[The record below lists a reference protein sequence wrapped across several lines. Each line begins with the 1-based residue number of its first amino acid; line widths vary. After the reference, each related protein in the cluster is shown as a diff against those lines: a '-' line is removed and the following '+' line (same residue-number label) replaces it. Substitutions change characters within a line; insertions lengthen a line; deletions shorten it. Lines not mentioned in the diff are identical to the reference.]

1 MNLSIFIKG
10 GIVMVPLSIMAI
22 IALAII
28 IDKIFFLK
36 KNCQLSAKILAN
48 IENPNIDFV
57 KFIEDSKNLSL
68 DNCYYNF
75 FKILANFRDYS
86 IEHIESMLVFEA
98 KKFEKNFNK
107 NLWILETI
115 ITSAPLLG
123 LLGTIFGM
131 SSSFKI
137 IGENN
142 LGNASGITAGV
153 AESLIATA
161 FGLIVAL
168 IALFAFNY
176 FSKIQNQILDD
187 MEIYGT
193 KILETL
199 KNSNENSKK

>member
-1 MNLSIFIKG
+1 MIN
-10 GIVMVPLSIMAI
+10 
-22 IALAII
+22 
-28 IDKIFFLK
+28 FLK
-36 KNCQLSAKILAN
+36 IA
-48 IENPNIDFV
+48 
-57 KFIEDSKNLSL
+57 
-68 DNCYYNF
+68 
-75 FKILANFRDYS
+75 KILANFRDYS

>member
-1 MNLSIFIKG
+1 
-10 GIVMVPLSIMAI
+10 MVPLSIMAI
-22 IALAII
+22 IALTII
-28 IDKIFFLK
+28 IDKIFFLR

-48 IENPNIDFV
+48 IENPNIDFD
-57 KFIEDSKNLSL
+57 KLLEDSKNLSRN
-68 DNCYYNF
+68 NCYHNF
-75 FKILANFRDYS
+75 FKILVNFQKYS
-86 IEHIESMLVFEA
+86 AEYIESMMVFEA
-98 KKFEKNFNK
+98 KKFEKIFNK

-161 FGLIVAL
+161 FGLIIAL
-168 IALFAFNY
+168 IALFTFNY